1 MPEPRLVSETYLTV
15 CPTTVELVA
24 AVPAVMADGAGLDR
38 DIGTAV
44 NRRAGLQ
51 MVLVRND
58 QDLDAQ
64 DQSAPGRVT

>member
-1 MPEPRLVSETYLTV
+1 
-15 CPTTVELVA
+15 
-24 AVPAVMADGAGLDR
+24 MADGAGLDR

>member
-1 MPEPRLVSETYLTV
+1 M
-15 CPTTVELVA
+15 A
-24 AVPAVMADGAGLDR
+24 AVPAVMADGASLDR